1 MPIRVTNDILKT
13 ADTDECSVL
22 VLLDLSATFDATV
35 HKTFLTERLQ
45 HQVGISGTALQ
56 FYFCF
61 VFLLVTTALP
71 ILKSG
76 VPQGSI
82 LGPILFFKKYIYTCC
97 LLATLYREII
107 FCSPTMLTA

>member
-1 MPIRVTNDILKT
+1 MQ
-13 ADTDECSVL
+13 
-22 VLLDLSATFDATV
+22 V

-45 HQVGISGTALQ
+45 HEVGISGTALQ

-82 LGPILFFKKYIYTCC
+82 LGPIFFCCFFYYICMLSLGYIIQRNNILFHYYANS
-97 LLATLYREII
+97 LVLNEW
-107 FCSPTMLTA
+107 